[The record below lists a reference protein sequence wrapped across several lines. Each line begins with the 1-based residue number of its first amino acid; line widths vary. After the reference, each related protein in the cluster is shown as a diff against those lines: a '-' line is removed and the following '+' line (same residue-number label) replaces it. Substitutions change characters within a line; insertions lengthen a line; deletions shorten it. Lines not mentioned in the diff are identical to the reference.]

1 MKLIKPVLK
10 FYGSPWFLASFSICG
25 LKWSHLGSRGR
36 QPSISN
42 KCCPQQRFEQRESCP
57 LRPEQCCFH
66 SSSIGRS
73 GKPSPLSNARTK
85 AERSPPRSNASHRPA
100 HAAPRPITRTSR
112 DDTTHGG
119 ARSRTARLRPALP
132 RRAEA
137 TPTSAALLCAK
148 LSNHR
153 LRPVWHDLTGK
164 VPTKPPAPHLRH
176 AQGTPLF
183 YKTGA
188 LRFAARPEHIP

>member
-10 FYGSPWFLASFSICG
+10 FYGNPCFLASFSICG

-100 HAAPRPITRTSR
+100 HAAPRSSTRTSP
-112 DDTTHGG
+112 DDTVSSR
-119 ARSRTARLRPALP
+119 ARSRTARLRSALP
-132 RRAEA
+132 RRAEEA
-137 TPTSAALLCAK
+137 LTSAALLRAELPHNWFRK
-148 LSNHR
+148 VR
-153 LRPVWHDLTGK
+153 HDVTGEI
-164 VPTKPPAPHLRH
+164 PEEPPAPLVRH
-176 AQGTPLF
+176 AQGTLLLQP
-183 YKTGA
+183 
-188 LRFAARPEHIP
+188 AREL